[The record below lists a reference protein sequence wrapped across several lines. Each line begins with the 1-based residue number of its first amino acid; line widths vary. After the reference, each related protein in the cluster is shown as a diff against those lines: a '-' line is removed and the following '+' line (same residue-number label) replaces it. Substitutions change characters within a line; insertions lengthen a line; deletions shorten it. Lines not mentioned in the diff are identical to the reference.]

1 MREREKKRRYY
12 IRASHF
18 TPISGRGRFCPTCAG
33 PPPSVVRSTRPDFE
47 HHLGLQ
53 LATSSCMV
61 SRSTWTTRATKPRHL
76 QLADLRRMRSIRPT
90 APRNPAFGRVEGEN
104 GLAESPKRASEM
116 SEGAR
121 GPCPTQNA
129 PPSMRR
135 HCGQGPPRDLDA
147 QGDNAAPTVHAL
159 PTDPRAAG
167 DGVSSRVS
175 STAARLARM
184 AATALSI
191 AASSGR
197 RAARCCRSASNQ
209 SGHAAGRKTSIASAP
224 LRATPVRFSHTH
236 PKTPDGG

>member
-1 MREREKKRRYY
+1 
-12 IRASHF
+12 
-18 TPISGRGRFCPTCAG
+18 
-33 PPPSVVRSTRPDFE
+33 
-47 HHLGLQ
+47 
-53 LATSSCMV
+53 
-61 SRSTWTTRATKPRHL
+61 
-76 QLADLRRMRSIRPT
+76 
-90 APRNPAFGRVEGEN
+90 
-104 GLAESPKRASEM
+104 M
-116 SEGAR
+116 SEGV

-191 AASSGR
+191 AASSGGELR
-197 RAARCCRSASNQ
+197 VVVVPPRTSPAMPP
-209 SGHAAGRKTSIASAP
+209 AGRPP
-224 LRATPVRFSHTH
+224 LPAHRYAQPPSGFHTH
-236 PKTPDGG
+236 TKTPDGG

>member
-1 MREREKKRRYY
+1 
-12 IRASHF
+12 
-18 TPISGRGRFCPTCAG
+18 
-33 PPPSVVRSTRPDFE
+33 
-47 HHLGLQ
+47 
-53 LATSSCMV
+53 MV

>member
-1 MREREKKRRYY
+1 M
-12 IRASHF
+12 
-18 TPISGRGRFCPTCAG
+18 
-33 PPPSVVRSTRPDFE
+33 RSTRPDFE

-61 SRSTWTTRATKPRHL
+61 SRSTWTTRATKPRYL
-76 QLADLRRMRSIRPT
+76 QLADLRRIRIIRPT

-116 SEGAR
+116 SGGV
-121 GPCPTQNA
+121 GPCPLRT
-129 PPSMRR
+129 RR
-135 HCGQGPPRDLDA
+135 PRCGDTAAKALPAIWTPRGGA
-147 QGDNAAPTVHAL
+147 MPRRPIA

-191 AASSGR
+191 AASSGG

-209 SGHAAGRKTSIASAP
+209 SGHAAGRKTAIANAP

>member
-1 MREREKKRRYY
+1 MLPVAEPSYHRPTTRPSRRTHLHHFPTCRPSRSESKTLCHLALSSSAILLPNLPSCTDHDTYVCRERERKRRYY

-90 APRNPAFGRVEGEN
+90 A
-104 GLAESPKRASEM
+104 
-116 SEGAR
+116 
-121 GPCPTQNA
+121 
-129 PPSMRR
+129 
-135 HCGQGPPRDLDA
+135 
-147 QGDNAAPTVHAL
+147 
-159 PTDPRAAG
+159 
-167 DGVSSRVS
+167 
-175 STAARLARM
+175 
-184 AATALSI
+184 LSI

-209 SGHAAGRKTSIASAP
+209 SGHAAGRKTAIASAP
-224 LRATPVRFSHTH
+224 LRATSVRFSHTH
-236 PKTPDGG
+236 TKTPDGG

>member
-1 MREREKKRRYY
+1 
-12 IRASHF
+12 
-18 TPISGRGRFCPTCAG
+18 
-33 PPPSVVRSTRPDFE
+33 
-47 HHLGLQ
+47 
-53 LATSSCMV
+53 
-61 SRSTWTTRATKPRHL
+61 
-76 QLADLRRMRSIRPT
+76 
-90 APRNPAFGRVEGEN
+90 
-104 GLAESPKRASEM
+104 M